1 MKINL
6 NMGFLDAIIRRK
18 LEYLSIRKKLYFGF
32 SAILSFM
39 TVVVIVT
46 VIGLLLVLN
55 NIRAIIDEHEPTVI
69 ASVKLDTN
77 IKEASGS
84 LGLFLLSKEELYRTN
99 YEEVL
104 VDVEFTLNE
113 LKQLEPIQKDT
124 MSLKLVN
131 SIEEDIVKFKSF
143 ESTFYNLAAHTA
155 ENFPSVMYASKNMNP
170 ISLELLNN
178 IGNMI
183 ATEKDEAATPGRKKL
198 LMAMDS
204 FRYSWQNLMNSV
216 RALMAD
222 RAAVSENNI
231 RLFQEKTQNDINKIK
246 KIASNKASEF
256 VFDQI
261 DDFENIVMLREQFFI
276 NLEEFIKIH
285 KGEQWRKD
293 SYLMRTEVGPLFRS
307 IDKKLKLLEE
317 SAQSKIDDANSFL
330 VAEVIGIVIIAL
342 VLLLAGFVAAKSISR
357 QIVDSVVIPLNSAV
371 DATGRIAAGD
381 LTVVIDETSEDEIGQ
396 LVCSLN
402 MMSVNLA
409 SLVSSVK
416 KSGIQVTSSS
426 TEIAATAKQQEATVT
441 EQAATANEIATAAT
455 EISATVQELVLT
467 MDEVTGVTETTANA
481 AADSQSA
488 LSTMEQTMHNMM
500 DATAGIGSKLS
511 VLSEKASNI
520 NSVVTTITKVAD
532 QTNLLSLNAA
542 IEAEK
547 AGEYGVGFAVVA
559 TEIRRLADQTAVAT
573 WDIEQMVK
581 EMQSAVSAGVM
592 GMDKFTD
599 EVRLGVEDVR
609 EVGAQLAN
617 IIEQVQA
624 LLPRFEEVHIGMQN
638 QAKGAKQIN
647 ESIAQL
653 SDGTHQSAESLRQST
668 SSISILHNAANSL
681 QEGVSKFKLKDNNY
695 SSSQQ

>member
-1 MKINL
+1 MKIKL
-6 NMGFLDAIIRRK
+6 NIGFLDVYIRRK

-84 LGLFLLSKEELYRTN
+84 LGLFLLSKEELHRTN
-99 YEEVL
+99 YEDVL
-104 VDVEFTLNE
+104 TDVEVTLNE
-113 LKQLEPIQKDT
+113 LKQLEPIQKDN

-131 SIEEDIVKFKSF
+131 SIEQDIIKFKSF
-143 ESTFYNLAAHTA
+143 EGKFYKLAEHTA
-155 ENFPSVMYASKNMNP
+155 ENFPSVMYASNEMNP
-170 ISLELLNN
+170 ISIDLLNS
-178 IGNMI
+178 ISNMI
-183 ATEKDEAATPGRKKL
+183 LTEKDEEATPQRKKL

-204 FRYSWQNLMNSV
+204 LRYSWQNLMNSV

-222 RAAVSENNI
+222 RAAVSENNV
-231 RLFQEKTQNDINKIK
+231 RLFQEKTGKDIEIIK
-246 KIASNKASEF
+246 KLSNQSGSGFA
-256 VFDQI
+256 FDQV
-261 DDFENIVMLREQFFI
+261 DDFENILELRDRFFV
-276 NLEEFIKIH
+276 NFEKFIKIH
-285 KGEQWRKD
+285 KGEQWRQD
-293 SYLMRTEVGPLFRS
+293 SYLMRTEVGPLLRS
-307 IDKKLKLLEE
+307 IDKKLKSLEK
-317 SAQSKIDDANSFL
+317 SAQSKINDANDFL
-330 VAEVIGIVIIAL
+330 VAEVIGIIIIAL
-342 VLLLAGFVAAKSISR
+342 VLLLAGFVAARSIST
-357 QIVDSVVIPLNSAV
+357 QIVESVVVPLNSAV

-396 LVCSLN
+396 LVSSLN

-409 SLVSSVK
+409 SLVSNVK

-441 EQAATANEIATAAT
+441 EQAATANQIATAAT
-455 EISATVQELVLT
+455 EISATVQELVQT
-467 MDEVTGVTETTANA
+467 MDEVTGVTETTAHA
-481 AADSQSA
+481 AADSQTA
-488 LSTMEQTMHNMM
+488 LGTMKQTMHNMM

-547 AGEYGVGFAVVA
+547 AGEYGVGFVVVA

-609 EVGAQLAN
+609 EVGTQLAN

-638 QAKGAKQIN
+638 QAKGAQQIN

-668 SSISILHNAANSL
+668 SSINVLHNAANSL
-681 QEGVSKFKLKDNNY
+681 QEGVSKFKLKDNTY
-695 SSSQQ
+695 SAKQR